1 MLLLLVPS
9 SLRSQVGSADV
20 LGTVTDPSGAV
31 VQNAKVA
38 IINLDTSATRTATTS
53 ARGEYIFSLMPN
65 GRYSIKVESTGFKTY
80 EVKKFALSTGDRLRM
95 DATLETGTVTEK
107 VEVTAT
113 AAALQTDSST
123 VGSTVE
129 EKQVQDLPL
138 NGRNY
143 VDSILLQPGINAGFG
158 TEQSGT
164 GSSASLG
171 SGTPSDRRPSSIIIA
186 NGQPDSL
193 NNNLIDGFDNNERSM
208 GVIDVRPSLD
218 GISEMKVD
226 TENYR
231 PEYGRTAGGVIDVIT
246 KAGTNDFH
254 GSVYE
259 YFRNDIFDA
268 AGFLY
273 PTKPELRQNQFGGSI
288 GGPIKKG
295 KTFFFADIEEDRL
308 VQGVANENTV
318 PTALER
324 ATPGDFTDL
333 FPSVHAGPPTCG
345 TSGGPPMGTP
355 PCIPLII
362 PPGQLNS
369 IALEYF
375 NLYPMPTNSKFAS
388 NYVGNTTNTQYITT
402 VDGRIDHRF
411 TSNDLLFA
419 RYAYNP
425 SASENPGAFPQDK
438 TTGIWPIGA
447 SGSSDTTS
455 QNVQIDYVH
464 IFSPALLMD
473 LKAGYARIN
482 VAATPMN
489 YGKGVNAADKLDIP
503 NVYVPGIRGSDTL
516 AAMDT
521 ATWADLGDG
530 IQTPYFNKSN
540 TYQYSGALN
549 YTWKTH
555 SFKAGSGIVR
565 RQSNIFQ
572 DSVGGGGFYLFA
584 AAPPYFD
591 DRPNFLAGDALG
603 LVRQNQL
610 DNPLFESWEWSVYA
624 QDDWRVNA
632 KLTLNLGV
640 RYDIFTPITEAHN
653 QYANYDPSTIAA
665 GNLGAQNF
673 ILGSQSATI
682 GVKTDYAD
690 VAPRIGFAY
699 SITPKTVLRG
709 GFGTSY
715 FPADVGASTQARP
728 PVGILQ
734 NQNIPYVFTYANI
747 GAGVSLSTPMVVPSV
762 IDLNSYVTNAN
773 VTSVSVKAKN
783 LRSSYVEQMNLFLQ
797 REIGANTI
805 TLGYVGVIGND
816 LLRTNNL
823 EQPEAP
829 GAGNPAPP
837 YVYAGLLPNMTT
849 MLHNYNGNVSN
860 YSAMQLIAT
869 RRFTKGLSLNANYTW
884 SHGLADG
891 LGMTDTDNSH
901 VDYGNS
907 NYDIR
912 HRVAVSGNYELPI
925 GMGATGIRAVAIKA
939 WQVNGAFHWQTGLY
953 QTITSEAG
961 QLPAADAPPGPTNL
975 YINIPGL
982 SDERPDQI
990 AKTKLSHPTANEWF
1004 NVDAFSPQTVGTIG
1018 SERANQVVGP
1028 TDRRLDLSLM
1038 KHFDLVEGFKL
1049 QFRAECFN
1057 VANIVNYGRPN
1068 GTSTAWNYGVTPI
1081 VPAIAASG
1089 SVFGSITS
1097 WASGENPRQFQF
1109 ALKLLF

>member
-1 MLLLLVPS
+1 
-9 SLRSQVGSADV
+9 
-20 LGTVTDPSGAV
+20 
-31 VQNAKVA
+31 VQNAKVTVTD
-38 IINLDTSATRTATTS
+38 LGTSATRTAATNDS
-53 ARGEYIFSLMPN
+53 GEYIFSLLPN
-65 GRYSIKVESTGFKTY
+65 GKYSIKVESKGFKTY
-80 EVKKFALSTGDRLRM
+80 EVKNFALSTGDRLRM
-95 DATLETGTVTEK
+95 DAKLETGAVTEK
-107 VEVTAT
+107 VEVTA
-113 AAALQTDSST
+113 AGAALQTDSST

-129 EKQVQDLPL
+129 EKSVQDLPL

-143 VDSILLQPGINAGFG
+143 IDSILLQPGINAGFG

-171 SGTPSDRRPSSIIIA
+171 SGTPSDRRPSSTIIA
-186 NGQPDSL
+186 NGQADSL
-193 NNNLIDGFDNNERSM
+193 NNHMIDGFDNNERSM
-208 GVIDVRPSLD
+208 GIIDVRPSLD
-218 GISEMKVD
+218 GIQEMKVD

-268 AGFLY
+268 TGYFA
-273 PTKPELRQNQFGGSI
+273 TSKPEVRLNEFGGSI

-295 KTFFFADIEEDRL
+295 KTFFFADIEEDRII
-308 VQGVANENTV
+308 QGTANVETV
-318 PTALER
+318 PTTFER
-324 ATPGDFTDL
+324 ENPGDFSDL
-333 FPSVHAGPPTCG
+333 FPTVHAGPPTCG
-345 TSGGPPMGTP
+345 TPGGPPMDQP
-355 PCIPLII
+355 PCNQPVIVPT
-362 PPGQLNS
+362 GMLNS
-369 IALEYF
+369 IAMEYF
-375 NLYPMPTNSKFAS
+375 NLFPMPTNTNFAS
-388 NYVGNTTNTQYITT
+388 NYTSNTNNTQYGTT

-411 TSNDLLFA
+411 TSNDLIFA

-425 SASENPGAFPQDK
+425 VDSENPGPFPQDK
-438 TTGIWPIGA
+438 ATGIWPIGA
-447 SGSSDTTS
+447 SGASDTTS
-455 QNVQIDYVH
+455 QNLQLDYVH
-464 IFSPALLMD
+464 IFNAALLMD
-473 LKAGYARIN
+473 LKAGYSRIN

-489 YGKGVNAADKLDIP
+489 YGKGVNNTLEIP
-503 NVYVPGIRGSDTL
+503 NVYVPGIPGTDTL

-521 ATWADLGDG
+521 ATWANLGDG

-540 TYQYSGALN
+540 NYQYSGALT
-549 YTWKTH
+549 YTRGTH
-555 SFKAGSGIVR
+555 TFKLGSGMIR
-565 RQSNIFQ
+565 RQTSIFQ

-584 AAPPYFD
+584 STPPFGLD
-591 DRPNFLAGDALG
+591 SANFLAGDAFG

-610 DNPLFESWEWSVYA
+610 DNPLFESWEWNLYA
-624 QDDWRVNA
+624 QDDWRLNS

-640 RYDIFTPITEAHN
+640 RYDIFTPITEAHG
-653 QYANYDPSTIAA
+653 QYANYDPSTISSTPADNGSNNWICGSADSSA
-665 GNLGAQNF
+665 GCTGPT
-673 ILGSQSATI
+673 SATI

-690 VAPRIGFAY
+690 IAPRIGFAY

-715 FPADVGASTQARP
+715 FPADVGAETQARP

-747 GAGVSLSTPMVVPSV
+747 GSPGITLTGGPVVPSV
-762 IDLNSYVTNAN
+762 IDLSSYVTNPN

-816 LLRTNNL
+816 LLRTINL

-829 GAGNPAPP
+829 GAGNPAPN
-837 YVYAGLLPNMTT
+837 YVYASQLPLMTT
-849 MLHNYNGNVSN
+849 MLENYNGSASN

-869 RRFTKGLSLNANYTW
+869 RRFTKGLSLNANYTY

-891 LGMTDTDNSH
+891 LGMTDTDNAH

-907 NYDIR
+907 NYDVR

-925 GMGATGIRAVAIKA
+925 GTDATGIKEVALKG
-939 WQVNGAFHWQTGLY
+939 WQVNGIFHWQTGLY
-953 QTITSEAG
+953 QTIISEAG
-961 QLPAADAPPGPTNL
+961 QPASPNAPPGPTNL
-975 YINIPGL
+975 YINIPGV

-990 AKTKLSHPTANEWF
+990 APTKLSHPTPAEWF
-1004 NVDAFSPQTVGTIG
+1004 NVDAFTPQTVGTIG

-1028 TDRRLDLSLM
+1028 PDRRLDLSLM
-1038 KHFDLVEGFKL
+1038 KNFALIEGLKL

-1057 VANIVNYGRPN
+1057 VPNIVNFGRPN
-1068 GTSTAWNYGVTPI
+1068 GTSTAWVEGSNGEL
-1081 VPAIAASG
+1081 VPAGAAEG
-1089 SVFGSITS
+1089 SVFGTITS
-1097 WASGENPRQFQF
+1097 WASGEYPRQFQF